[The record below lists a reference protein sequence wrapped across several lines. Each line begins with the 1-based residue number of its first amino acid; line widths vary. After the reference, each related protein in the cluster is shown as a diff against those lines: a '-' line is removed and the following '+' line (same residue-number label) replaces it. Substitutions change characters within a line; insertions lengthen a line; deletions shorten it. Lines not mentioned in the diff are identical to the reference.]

1 MLTCRIFQFLF
12 FIYLVCYVNF
22 ERMKTCFTLYMDMGI
37 YGYIW
42 IVEDKSKERK
52 KNLKCILLE
61 KNPVCIDF
69 YKGII
74 VKK

>member
-1 MLTCRIFQFLF
+1 
-12 FIYLVCYVNF
+12 
-22 ERMKTCFTLYMDMGI
+22 MKTCFTLYMDMGI

>member
-1 MLTCRIFQFLF
+1 MF
-12 FIYLVCYVNF
+12 YV
-22 ERMKTCFTLYMDMGI
+22 I
-37 YGYIW
+37 YGYGDIWIYIW

-52 KNLKCILLE
+52 KYKNLKCILLE